1 MKRFLAL
8 LALLLLPLAA
18 LAASAPRWT
27 DVPQLLRPGKA
38 ERLTFESPEDAE
50 ATVEVLDASGHV
62 AAILWQDKAAVSGEN
77 ALYWDG
83 AGLAQGAYTLR
94 LTLSG
99 DGDVQEATASLTLGD
114 PAPVLEADASAQLD
128 ENWTLWVNCSMPGE
142 ISVTL
147 EDEEVLRQEVGAGET
162 EIAWDGSVN
171 GSPLP
176 AGEYELVI
184 RLLDATGFSSTPTSL
199 NVEVTAEPGPALM
212 GDAYY
217 LTPSDV
223 PCDHDVCYWKLNRGE
238 MDVAALWQVLTQ
250 SVTVLSGSERQQAKV
265 YESPDASSAAIAE
278 VTYESQAVHVLEQGA
293 EWTKIEGYSSSVE
306 GSSVANYAGHFV
318 GYVPTSLLKEKE
330 VNQHLGVVIDKLQQR
345 LFVFQDGRLL
355 STLLCSTGFPSEDA
369 PWNETP
375 AGEFLVVSRT
385 GGFWSGNLY
394 CDMALRI
401 NDGILLHEVPC
412 LINEED
418 QSRDY
423 SRCERYLGEKAS
435 HGCIRIQRKLTPEGV
450 NMQWLWDNLKV
461 GCKVIIW
468 DEIGRELT
476 FPEDAVTLY
485 YNPDNGRQYHSSP
498 TCLAVKSEYW
508 PLTPFTW
515 GELED
520 EPYASLE
527 PCPACAPQPRLEKI
541 IEMNEKNTRTEE
553 QGW

>member
-27 DVPQLLRPGKA
+27 DVPQQLRPGKA

-62 AAILWQDKAAVSGEN
+62 AATLWQDKAAVSGEN

-128 ENWTLWVNCSMPGE
+128 ENWTLWVNCSMSGE

-147 EDEEVLRQEVGAGET
+147 EDEEVLRQAVDAGET
-162 EIAWDGSVN
+162 EIAWDGAVN